1 MPDASPKRAWKTV
14 QWTVLS
20 LRNLDAGLDGMIA
33 VEQCRRASVLDAR
46 DCGAQSVPQAV
57 RAKRVRPFPI
67 GRSAGFAERALF

>member
-33 VEQCRRASVLDAR
+33 AEQCRRASDLDAR
-46 DCGAQSVPQAV
+46 IQV
-57 RAKRVRPFPI
+57 
-67 GRSAGFAERALF
+67 GRIMLHEERTCA